1 MDKIY
6 KTVVHKALD
15 IRQQRTVISEKQKTK
30 KVSPMVFSA
39 YYLERVSKPWQR
51 EGKVRQPGRLPELR
65 RQNIEF
71 KEIEAARFHRTE
83 EQREDR
89 CTEIEY

>member
-1 MDKIY
+1 M
-6 KTVVHKALD
+6 
-15 IRQQRTVISEKQKTK
+15 ISEKQKTN
-30 KVSPMVFSA
+30 KVTPIVFSA
-39 YYLERVSKPWQR
+39 YYLEKVSKPWQG

-71 KEIEAARFHRTE
+71 KEIEAARVHRTE
-83 EQREDR
+83 YQREDR